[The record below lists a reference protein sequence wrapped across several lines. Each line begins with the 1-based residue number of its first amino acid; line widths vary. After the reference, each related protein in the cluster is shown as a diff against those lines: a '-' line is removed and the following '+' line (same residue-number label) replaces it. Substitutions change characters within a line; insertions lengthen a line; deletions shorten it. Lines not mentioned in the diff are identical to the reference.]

1 MAYNETLRKELMSR
15 FRDPSLL
22 ELAFDRAIRDLRNHD
37 ITSEEYARKLDVA
50 IKLHRMISDEK
61 SSYVSRDVMASIGAN
76 LLGIFMIIKH
86 EHVNVI
92 TSRAMNWVMK
102 PFTRF

>member
-1 MAYNETLRKELMSR
+1 MSR
-15 FRDPSLL
+15 WRDQTQL
-22 ELAFDRAIRDLRNHD
+22 ELAFDRAVRSLKSND

-50 IKLHRMISDEK
+50 IKLHKMISEEK
-61 SSYVSRDVMASIGAN
+61 SSYVSKDVMASIGAN

-102 PFTRF
+102 PFTKF